1 MRAAPGRESILLTAV
16 LAPGWY
22 FGAVPHLPP
31 ELVEG
36 QHLLP
41 ALQPF
46 DKLTAQNGEKEKK
59 NR

>member
-22 FGAVPHLPP
+22 FGAVLHLPP

-36 QHLLP
+36 RHFLP

-46 DKLTAQNGEKEKK
+46 GKLTAQDGETGK